1 MPLKSDEQGFLVGI
15 PIEVS
20 SVLKVWRNI
29 AQDVKD
35 IKSALNINNPS
46 RQKTVVG
53 KSAAS
58 NRKGADKPAPS
69 SSTAV
74 PNRQKRERTSTPQT
88 GQNSSVR
95 STEKKQT
102 EKKNP
107 VVVAVTRNPTK
118 KAIGQ
123 AERKSQNSS
132 APAGQRKRNNREGN
146 SSNSSSTA
154 VVEAKRKQNEQR
166 KKTVSGPE
174 IGSTGRDAKGRFV
187 KKDTSG
193 FDEAQQRLRDTNLA
207 GKIAS
212 AVKDAE
218 EGLQETDPTIKA
230 IQEVATPLAR
240 GYESLFKSDESEES
254 SWLKKIFKSFTR
266 FRKDDQKANKATDKR
281 LKAIEKK
288 DLNVSGKNSGSI
300 FDGLKGLVSGG
311 AGGVGGGLL
320 AGLPKLLGAGI
331 KKIPLIG
338 GAITSLMAAF
348 SIYKDEND
356 TTLTDTE
363 KRKRHGKNIGG
374 AAGGIAG
381 MVGGAKLG
389 AAIGAL
395 GGPIGSAIGAAV
407 GGIAGGFFGD
417 SAGSIIGEKIGSF
430 TNTLI
435 AADIPGKI
443 SGVWTSF
450 TDSLRGTWDDV
461 TGKMRTKWDEVTA
474 SLSNLWEKITAP
486 FTAAKEKVEKVVDSA
501 KEKAIEAGNQVNNFV
516 KDKTGFDIK
525 ASASAL
531 AEKAGEKVDFVK
543 KKASHYFKKT
553 RSLLFGDPQTTVDKD
568 SKYDFEDD
576 LKNTK
581 NPYGIDKKTKYD
593 FQPENKS
600 FLDRAKEKI
609 SAIGNFAK
617 NKTFLGSAASNW
629 QLGETSK
636 RFESGRGGA
645 GTVSSGKGDFG
656 GASYGTYQLAS
667 KTGTLSKFLKSSGYG
682 KHFEGMQAGTKEFN
696 QKWKELAANDPE
708 FGNAQHEFIKNTHYD
723 VAMQKLGKNGIDLSN
738 RGRAVQDALWSTS
751 VQFGAGGASNM
762 FKKVLKG
769 KDVSQLSDS
778 EIVTLLQ
785 DYKIQNNDRLFGSS
799 SASVRAGT
807 LNRAQAEKAKLLNLA
822 ANDVKGE
829 SSNPAIASAVQ
840 APPAVKAASAPIPQI
855 EAKKP
860 EPAPTVPSSVATN
873 TKPKVQTVRLEEE
886 VGQDVGDR
894 RIAHIVTGGFADA

>member
-58 NRKGADKPAPS
+58 NRKGTDKPAPS

-74 PNRQKRERTSTPQT
+74 PNRQKRERTSAAQKS
-88 GQNSSVR
+88 QNSSVR
-95 STEKKQT
+95 STEKKPA
-102 EKKNP
+102 EKKNS

-118 KAIGQ
+118 KAIEE

-132 APAGQRKRNNREGN
+132 TPAGQRKQNNREGN
-146 SSNSSSTA
+146 SSNSPSTA
-154 VVEAKRKQNEQR
+154 VVEARRKQNEQR

-174 IGSTGRDAKGRFV
+174 VGSTGRDAKGRFV

-193 FDEAQQRLRDTNLA
+193 FDEAQQRLRDTDLA

-254 SWLKKIFKSFTR
+254 NWLKKIFKSFTR

-288 DLNVSGKNSGSI
+288 DLNVSGKSSGSI

-320 AGLPKLLGAGI
+320 VGLPKLLGAGI

-395 GGPIGSAIGAAV
+395 GGPIGSAIGVAV

-430 TNTLI
+430 TNNLI

-461 TGKMRTKWDEVTA
+461 TGKMRTKWDEVTT

-501 KEKAIEAGNQVNNFV
+501 KEKAVEVGNQVNNFV
-516 KDKTGFDIK
+516 KDKTGFDVK

-543 KKASHYFKKT
+543 NKASHYFKKG

-568 SKYDFEDD
+568 S
-576 LKNTK
+576 
-581 NPYGIDKKTKYD
+581 KYD

-645 GTVSSGKGDFG
+645 GTISSGKGDFG
-656 GASYGTYQLAS
+656 GVSYGTYQLAS

-829 SSNPAIASAVQ
+829 SSNSAIASAVQ
-840 APPAVKAASAPIPQI
+840 APPAVKAANAPIPQI